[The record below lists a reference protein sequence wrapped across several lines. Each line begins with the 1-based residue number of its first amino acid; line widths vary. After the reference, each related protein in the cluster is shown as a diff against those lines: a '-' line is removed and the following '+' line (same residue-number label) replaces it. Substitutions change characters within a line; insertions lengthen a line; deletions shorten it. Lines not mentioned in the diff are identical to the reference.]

1 VRGAASRGLA
11 ARPAVAFEAAAGAL
25 AIAFS
30 AILFRLADVS
40 PSTGAFFRSLYAVPA
55 LMLVARFEGRR
66 GGARVAA
73 VRRERVMGAI
83 AGLWLAADLILWNHS
98 IDAIGAGL
106 ATVLSNTQVVM
117 VALAAWAI
125 WGERPSRR
133 TMLAGVVVLA
143 GVVLISGV
151 VGSAAYGA
159 RPLAGVIFGSLTG
172 VAYAAYI
179 LLLRQSGRDGRPAGA
194 LRDATVSCA
203 VACLVAGFAL
213 GDLDLTPGWRATGW
227 LVLLA
232 LTSQVLGWLLISA
245 SLTRLPAA
253 LTAITLTLQP
263 VATVVFSAIILG
275 ESPSAW
281 QIAGV
286 AVILAAVL
294 AAAPGA
300 RVSQAIPARPRLGG
314 RRGPPSSR

>member
-1 VRGAASRGLA
+1 VV
-11 ARPAVAFEAAAGAL
+11 AVEAAAGAI

-30 AILFRLADVS
+30 AILFRLAHVS
-40 PSTGAFFRSLYAVPA
+40 PSTGAFFRCLYAVPA
-55 LMLVARFEGRR
+55 LMLVARAEGRR
-66 GGARVAA
+66 SPPRRSH
-73 VRRERVMGAI
+73 RRERTLAAA
-83 AGLWLAADLILWNHS
+83 AGVWLAGDLIVWNHA

-106 ATVLSNTQVVM
+106 STVLGNTQVVM
-117 VALAAWAI
+117 VALAAWAL
-125 WGERPSRR
+125 WGERPGRR
-133 TMLAGVVVLA
+133 TVLAAVAVLA

-151 VGSAAYGA
+151 IGSSAYGA
-159 RPLAGVIFGSLTG
+159 RPGAGVVYGVLTG
-172 VAYAAYI
+172 VAYAVFI
-179 LLLRQSGRDGRPAGA
+179 LLLRQSGRDRRPAAA
-194 LRDATVSCA
+194 LCDATAACA
-203 VACLVAGFAL
+203 IACLLAGLAL

-227 LVLLA
+227 LVVLA

-275 ESPSAW
+275 ESPSGW

-294 AAAPGA
+294 A
-300 RVSQAIPARPRLGG
+300 VSGGG
-314 RRGPPSSR
+314 RVTPAEAEARA